1 MAVRRRELLAGAA
14 VALAGCTEAREF
26 VEDATPPRGHPLAGE
41 TTVTVVNLSDSGHD
55 LETLADEALAFW
67 NENAERYAGFE
78 VEFSR
83 AGPDETPDVEVE
95 FLNSREQLDGCHE
108 YSSENVLGCAP
119 LIREGTRISR
129 PVTAEVVATSRPDGE
144 VRVTT
149 KHELGHMLGL
159 DHESEPAYIMSNRVQ
174 DRLPEY
180 EHRIEVL
187 EAFQDG
193 WRARNDGTRAYN
205 EGIARWNDREYERAV
220 EPFDRAVGL
229 YRSIHERVAD
239 AEEAATAFEEMVR
252 PETVDRERLR
262 EYFETTRTAADR
274 SVEAAEAMRDAAR
287 AMADGD
293 RSRARDRQEAANEA
307 LEELRNMD
315 VPTPADVARA
325 LGLVNDDDLEDD
337 QGPTPS

>member
-14 VALAGCTEAREF
+14 VALAGCTEARDL
-26 VEDATPPRGHPLAGE
+26 VEDVAPPRGHPLAGE
-41 TTVTVVNLSDSGHD
+41 TTVAVVNLSDSAHD
-55 LETLADEALAFW
+55 LEALTDEALAFW
-67 NENAERYAGFE
+67 NENAEQYAGFD

-83 AGPDETPDVEVE
+83 VADGESPDVEVE
-95 FLNSREQLDGCHE
+95 FLNSRAELDGCHQ

-119 LIREGTRISR
+119 LIREGDRIDR
-129 PVTAEVVATSRPDGE
+129 PVTAEVVATGRPYGE
-144 VRVTT
+144 VGVTT

-159 DHESEPAYIMSNRVQ
+159 DHESEPAYIMSNRIQ

-193 WRARNDGTRAYN
+193 WSARNDGTRAYN
-205 EGIARWNDREYERAV
+205 EGIGHWNDREYERAV

-229 YRSIHERVAD
+229 YRTIHEHVD
-239 AEEAATAFEEMVR
+239 AAEAAATAFEEMVR
-252 PETVDRERLR
+252 PETVDRERLAA
-262 EYFETTRTAADR
+262 YFETSRTAADL
-274 SVEAAEAMRDAAR
+274 SIAAAEAMRDAAA

-293 RSRARDRQEAANEA
+293 RGRARDHQETANES
-307 LEELRNMD
+307 LEELRALD

-325 LGLVNDDDLEDD
+325 LGLVNDDQLEDD
-337 QGPTPS
+337 QGPTPG